1 MMRRLRINCI
11 WFLRNERLPMETQS
25 VQESRHALHSDKNDG
40 GEDGPWSEKY
50 ENGGA
55 TDPRIHLQ
63 TVPEHHRPEH
73 FRQFC
78 TQRAK
83 RWNRSG
89 YCHFWG
95 WNKPFGDTETVIP
108 TASVVV
114 AYQWMT
120 RTWVRQTEGP
130 QSQVGSRV
138 WHALEDELNGVDGLV
153 PNKKKKWHD
162 QTRY

>member
-1 MMRRLRINCI
+1 M
-11 WFLRNERLPMETQS
+11 FEVERLETDALTVVELALELDPMETQS

-95 WNKPFGDTETVIP
+95 
-108 TASVVV
+108 
-114 AYQWMT
+114 
-120 RTWVRQTEGP
+120 
-130 QSQVGSRV
+130 
-138 WHALEDELNGVDGLV
+138 
-153 PNKKKKWHD
+153 
-162 QTRY
+162 